1 MHNTKRSPLAS
12 LMQALSK
19 IEPNEMKATLAS
31 FAFVF
36 LLMTSY
42 NILKPI
48 RDSMASD
55 WSDSEVAK
63 LWTINFIITLG
74 VTFIYSAALS
84 VARLR
89 VVVPS
94 VYGFFALSFILFA
107 FGNQEILSNFFNS
120 IGAIVSSIKNL
131 YLTYGNSRRIVTI
144 IHLFDDMNL
153 NKAYYIWVS
162 LFSLFHIS
170 VFWSFMADLFNKEQA
185 KRLFGFIAT
194 GASVGGL
201 VGPLLSTVLAT
212 FVSNN
217 VLMIIAALLLLPVIP
232 LIAYL
237 ERQKTTALNNVA
249 QNKNSSSH
257 TIGGNPFAGFTLLI
271 KSPFLIGISV
281 FLFFYTSLGSFTY
294 FELKNLLSSYDAET
308 RTQIQAGI
316 TFAINALTI
325 ITAMFATGRI
335 ASRYG
340 VSVTLALIPVLM
352 MGGFVTV
359 GILAS
364 LWLVVG
370 LQVILKAGNYAI
382 TRPAR
387 EMLFTLVNREER
399 YKTKPVID
407 TVVYRG
413 GDVINGWSF
422 AALTEGLGLGMGPVA
437 FVGAII
443 AGVWA
448 LMGVILGRAYQ
459 KDQRASE

>member
-1 MHNTKRSPLAS
+1 MNTTKRNPFAN

-19 IEPNEMKATLAS
+19 IEPHEMKATLAS

-55 WSDSEVAK
+55 WSDSEVAQ
-63 LWTINFIITLG
+63 LWTINFFITLG
-74 VTFIYSAALS
+74 INFIYSAALS
-84 VARLR
+84 IARLK

-94 VYGFFALSFILFA
+94 VYGFFALSFVAFA
-107 FGNQEILSNFFNS
+107 FGQQ
-120 IGAIVSSIKNL
+120 AV
-131 YLTYGNSRRIVTI
+131 
-144 IHLFDDMNL
+144 DDPAAL

-162 LFSLFHIS
+162 LFALFHIS

-201 VGPLLSTVLAT
+201 VGPLLPTVLAA
-212 FVSNN
+212 FVSNDA
-217 VLMIIAALLLLPVIP
+217 LMVVAALLLLPVIP

-237 ERQKTTALNNVA
+237 ERQKTTTLNNAV
-249 QNKNSSSH
+249 QQTTEKSQ

-294 FELKNLLSSYDAET
+294 FELKNLLSSYDGET

-352 MGGFVTV
+352 MGGLVTV

-437 FVGAII
+437 FVGAVV
-443 AGVWA
+443 AAVWA

-459 KDQRASE
+459 KDQRASD

>member
-1 MHNTKRSPLAS
+1 MTNEKRGPLAT

-19 IEPNEMKATLAS
+19 IEPNEVKAAFAS

-48 RDSMASD
+48 RDAMASD
-55 WSDSEVAK
+55 WTDSEVSW
-63 LWTINFIITLG
+63 LWTINFFLTLA
-74 VTFIYSAALS
+74 VNFIYSAALS
-84 VARLR
+84 VARLK

-94 VYGFFALSFILFA
+94 VYGFFALSFVAFA
-107 FGNQEILSNFFNS
+107 FGNGNF
-120 IGAIVSSIKNL
+120 ADKVL
-131 YLTYGNSRRIVTI
+131 V
-144 IHLFDDMNL
+144 D
-153 NKAYYIWVS
+153 KAYYIWVS
-162 LFSLFHIS
+162 LFALFHVS

-201 VGPLLSTVLAT
+201 VGPLIPTVLAA
-212 FVSNN
+212 FVTNN
-217 VLMIIAALLLLPVIP
+217 ELMVIAALILVPIIP
-232 LIAYL
+232 MIAYL
-237 ERQKTTALNNVA
+237 ERLKVTELHNASLDATTA
-249 QNKNSSSH
+249 QKQ
-257 TIGGNPFAGFTLLI
+257 TIGGNPFAGFTLLL

-294 FELKNLLSSYDAET
+294 FELKNLLAAYDSGT

-316 TFAINALTI
+316 TLAINALTI
-325 ITAMFATGRI
+325 VTAMFATGRI

-340 VSVTLALIPVLM
+340 LSVTLALIPVLM

-364 LWLVVG
+364 VWLVVG
-370 LQVILKAGNYAI
+370 LQVILKSGNYAI
-382 TRPAR
+382 TRPGR
-387 EMLFTLVNREER
+387 EMLFTLVDREAR

-413 GDVINGWSF
+413 GDTLNAWSF
-422 AALTEGLGLGMGPVA
+422 SALTEGLGLGMGPVA
-437 FVGAII
+437 FVGAAI
-443 AGVWA
+443 AAVWA
-448 LMGVILGRAYQ
+448 LMGIVLGRAYNRD
-459 KDQRASE
+459 KGELSKSN

>member
-1 MHNTKRSPLAS
+1 MTNEKRSPFAS
-12 LMQALSK
+12 LMQTLSR
-19 IEPNEMKATLAS
+19 IEPREMKATFAS
-31 FAFVF
+31 FIFVF

-55 WSDSEVAK
+55 WSDSEVSW
-63 LWTINFIITLG
+63 LWTINFFLTLG
-74 VTFIYSAALS
+74 VNFIYSAALS
-84 VARLR
+84 VARLK

-94 VYGFFALSFILFA
+94 VYGFFALSFVVFA
-107 FGNQEILSNFFNS
+107 FGHQAFSDRVVI
-120 IGAIVSSIKNL
+120 
-131 YLTYGNSRRIVTI
+131 
-144 IHLFDDMNL
+144 

-162 LFSLFHIS
+162 LFALFHIS

-201 VGPLLSTVLAT
+201 VGPLIPTVLAA
-212 FVSNN
+212 FVSNDM
-217 VLMIIAALLLLPVIP
+217 LMVIAALMLIPVIP
-232 LIAYL
+232 LIALL
-237 ERQKTTALNNVA
+237 ERLKSTELRNADTSDSVVQK
-249 QNKNSSSH
+249 Q
-257 TIGGNPFAGFTLLI
+257 TIGGNPFAGFTLLL

-294 FELKNLLSSYDAET
+294 FELKNLLATYDSAT

-316 TFAINALTI
+316 TLAINALTI

-340 VSVTLALIPVLM
+340 LSVTLALIPALM

-364 LWLVVG
+364 VWLVVG
-370 LQVILKAGNYAI
+370 LQVVLKAGNYAI
-382 TRPAR
+382 TRPGR
-387 EMLFTLVNREER
+387 EMLFTLVDREAR
-399 YKTKPVID
+399 FKTKPVID

-413 GDVINGWSF
+413 GDVLNGWSF
-422 AALTEGLGLGMGPVA
+422 AALTEGLHLGMGPVA
-437 FVGAII
+437 FVGALV

-448 LMGVILGRAYQ
+448 LMGVVLGRAYN
-459 KDQRASE
+459 KDKRTDG

>member
-1 MHNTKRSPLAS
+1 MTNEKRSPLAS
-12 LMQALSK
+12 LMQTLSR
-19 IEPNEMKATLAS
+19 IEPREMKATFAS
-31 FAFVF
+31 FIFVF

-55 WSDSEVAK
+55 WSDSEVSW
-63 LWTINFIITLG
+63 LWTINFFLTLG
-74 VTFIYSAALS
+74 VNFIYSAALS
-84 VARLR
+84 VARLK

-94 VYGFFALSFILFA
+94 VYGFFALSFVVFA
-107 FGNQEILSNFFNS
+107 FGHQAFSDPVVI
-120 IGAIVSSIKNL
+120 
-131 YLTYGNSRRIVTI
+131 
-144 IHLFDDMNL
+144 

-162 LFSLFHIS
+162 LFALFHIS

-201 VGPLLSTVLAT
+201 VGPLIPTVLAA
-212 FVSNN
+212 FVSNDM
-217 VLMIIAALLLLPVIP
+217 LMVIAALMLIPVIP
-232 LIAYL
+232 LIAFL
-237 ERQKTTALNNVA
+237 ERLKSTELQNADTSDSVVQK
-249 QNKNSSSH
+249 Q
-257 TIGGNPFAGFTLLI
+257 TIGGNPFAGFTLLL

-294 FELKNLLSSYDAET
+294 FELKNLLATYDSAT

-316 TFAINALTI
+316 TLAINALTI

-340 VSVTLALIPVLM
+340 LSVTLALIPALM

-364 LWLVVG
+364 VWLVVG
-370 LQVILKAGNYAI
+370 LQVVLKAGNYAI
-382 TRPAR
+382 TRPGR
-387 EMLFTLVNREER
+387 EMLFTLVDREAR
-399 YKTKPVID
+399 FKTKPVID

-413 GDVINGWSF
+413 GDVLNGWSF
-422 AALTEGLGLGMGPVA
+422 AALTEGLHLGMGPVA
-437 FVGAII
+437 FVGAVV

-448 LMGVILGRAYQ
+448 LMGVVLGRAYN
-459 KDQRASE
+459 KDKSTAG

>member
-1 MHNTKRSPLAS
+1 MNTTKRNPLAN

-19 IEPNEMKATLAS
+19 IEPQEMKATLAS

-55 WSDSEVAK
+55 WSDSEVAQ
-63 LWTINFIITLG
+63 LWTINFFITLG
-74 VTFIYSAALS
+74 INFIYSAALS
-84 VARLR
+84 IARLK

-94 VYGFFALSFILFA
+94 VYGFFALSFVAFA
-107 FGNQEILSNFFNS
+107 FGQQTV
-120 IGAIVSSIKNL
+120 ADPVA
-131 YLTYGNSRRIVTI
+131 
-144 IHLFDDMNL
+144 L

-162 LFSLFHIS
+162 LFALFHIS
-170 VFWSFMADLFNKEQA
+170 VFWSFMADLFTKEQA

-201 VGPLLSTVLAT
+201 IGPLLPTILAA
-212 FVSNN
+212 FVSNDA
-217 VLMIIAALLLLPVIP
+217 LMVIAALLLLPVIP

-237 ERQKTTALNNVA
+237 ERQKTTSLNNAA
-249 QNKNSSSH
+249 QHTNQTSQ

-271 KSPFLIGISV
+271 KSPFLIGISI

-294 FELKNLLSSYDAET
+294 FELKNLLSSYDGET

-352 MGGFVTV
+352 MGGLVTV

-437 FVGAII
+437 FVGAIV
-443 AGVWA
+443 AAVWA

-459 KDQRASE
+459 KDQRASY

>member
-1 MHNTKRSPLAS
+1 MTNEKRSPFAS
-12 LMQALSK
+12 LMQTLSR
-19 IEPNEMKATLAS
+19 IEPREMKATFAS
-31 FAFVF
+31 FIFVF

-55 WSDSEVAK
+55 WSDSEVSW
-63 LWTINFIITLG
+63 LWTINFFLTLG
-74 VTFIYSAALS
+74 VNFIYSAALS
-84 VARLR
+84 VARLK

-94 VYGFFALSFILFA
+94 VYGFFALSFVVFA
-107 FGNQEILSNFFNS
+107 FGHQAFADPVMI
-120 IGAIVSSIKNL
+120 
-131 YLTYGNSRRIVTI
+131 
-144 IHLFDDMNL
+144 

-162 LFSLFHIS
+162 LFALFHIS

-201 VGPLLSTVLAT
+201 VGPLIPTVLAA
-212 FVSNN
+212 FVSNDM
-217 VLMIIAALLLLPVIP
+217 LMVIAALMLIPVIP
-232 LIAYL
+232 LIAFL
-237 ERQKTTALNNVA
+237 ERLKSTELNNAETNTSVV
-249 QNKNSSSH
+249 QKQ
-257 TIGGNPFAGFTLLI
+257 TIGGNPFAGFTLLL

-294 FELKNLLSSYDAET
+294 FELKNLLAAYDSAT

-316 TFAINALTI
+316 TLAINALTI
-325 ITAMFATGRI
+325 VTAMFATGRI

-340 VSVTLALIPVLM
+340 LSVTLALIPALM

-364 LWLVVG
+364 VWLVVG
-370 LQVILKAGNYAI
+370 LQVVLKAGNYAI
-382 TRPAR
+382 TRPGR
-387 EMLFTLVNREER
+387 EMLFTLVDREAR
-399 YKTKPVID
+399 FKTKPVID

-413 GDVINGWSF
+413 GDVLNGWSF
-422 AALTEGLGLGMGPVA
+422 AALTEGLHLGMGPVA
-437 FVGAII
+437 FVGAVV

-448 LMGVILGRAYQ
+448 LMGVVLGRAYN
-459 KDQRASE
+459 KDKSTDD

>member
-1 MHNTKRSPLAS
+1 MNNTKRSPFANR
-12 LMQALSK
+12 MQALSK
-19 IEPNEMKATLAS
+19 IEPHEIKATFAS
-31 FAFVF
+31 FTFVF

-55 WSDSEVAK
+55 WSDSEVAQ
-63 LWTINFIITLG
+63 LWTINFFLTLA
-74 VTFIYSAALS
+74 VNFIYSAALS
-84 VARLR
+84 IARLKA
-89 VVVPS
+89 VVPS
-94 VYGFFALSFILFA
+94 VYGFFALSFLAFA
-107 FGNQEILSNFFNS
+107 FGHQAFSDPVVI
-120 IGAIVSSIKNL
+120 
-131 YLTYGNSRRIVTI
+131 
-144 IHLFDDMNL
+144 

-162 LFSLFHIS
+162 LFALFHIS

-201 VGPLLSTVLAT
+201 IGPLLPTVLAA
-212 FVSNN
+212 FVSND
-217 VLMIIAALLLLPVIP
+217 VLMVIASLLLLPVIP
-232 LIAYL
+232 LITYL
-237 ERQKTTALNNVA
+237 ERLKITELHHSDENTIA
-249 QNKNSSSH
+249 QSL
-257 TIGGNPFAGFTLLI
+257 TIGGNPFAGFTLLL
-271 KSPFLIGISV
+271 KSPFLIGISI

-294 FELKNLLSSYDAET
+294 FELKNLLASYDGET

-316 TFAINALTI
+316 TLAINALTI

-340 VSVTLALIPVLM
+340 VSATLALVPILM

-387 EMLFTLVNREER
+387 EMLFTLVNREAR

-407 TVVYRG
+407 TVIYRG

-437 FVGAII
+437 FVGAVV
-443 AGVWA
+443 AAVWA

>member
-1 MHNTKRSPLAS
+1 MTNEKRSPFAS
-12 LMQALSK
+12 LMQTLSR
-19 IEPNEMKATLAS
+19 IEPREMKATFAS
-31 FAFVF
+31 FIFVF

-55 WSDSEVAK
+55 WSDSEVSW
-63 LWTINFIITLG
+63 LWTINFFLTLG
-74 VTFIYSAALS
+74 VNFIYSAALS
-84 VARLR
+84 VARLK

-94 VYGFFALSFILFA
+94 VYGFFALSFVVFA
-107 FGNQEILSNFFNS
+107 FGHQAFSDPVVI
-120 IGAIVSSIKNL
+120 
-131 YLTYGNSRRIVTI
+131 
-144 IHLFDDMNL
+144 

-162 LFSLFHIS
+162 LFALFHIS

-201 VGPLLSTVLAT
+201 VGPLIPTVLAA
-212 FVSNN
+212 FVSNDM
-217 VLMIIAALLLLPVIP
+217 LMVIAALMLIPVIP
-232 LIAYL
+232 LIAFL
-237 ERQKTTALNNVA
+237 ERLKSTELQNADTSDSVVQK
-249 QNKNSSSH
+249 Q
-257 TIGGNPFAGFTLLI
+257 TIGGNPFAGFTLLL

-294 FELKNLLSSYDAET
+294 FELKNLLATYDSAT

-316 TFAINALTI
+316 TLAINALTI

-340 VSVTLALIPVLM
+340 LSVTLALIPALM

-364 LWLVVG
+364 VWLVVG
-370 LQVILKAGNYAI
+370 LQVVLKAGNYAI
-382 TRPAR
+382 TRPGR
-387 EMLFTLVNREER
+387 EMLFTLVDREAR
-399 YKTKPVID
+399 FKTKPVID

-413 GDVINGWSF
+413 GDVLNGWSF
-422 AALTEGLGLGMGPVA
+422 AALTEGLHLGMGPVA
-437 FVGAII
+437 FVGAVV

-448 LMGVILGRAYQ
+448 LMGVVLGRAYN
-459 KDQRASE
+459 KDKSTAG

>member
-1 MHNTKRSPLAS
+1 MTNEKRSPFAS
-12 LMQALSK
+12 LMQTLSR
-19 IEPNEMKATLAS
+19 IEPREMKATFAS
-31 FAFVF
+31 FIFVF

-55 WSDSEVAK
+55 WSDSEVSW
-63 LWTINFIITLG
+63 LWTINFFLTLG
-74 VTFIYSAALS
+74 VNFIYSAALS
-84 VARLR
+84 VARLK

-94 VYGFFALSFILFA
+94 VYGFFALSFVVFA
-107 FGNQEILSNFFNS
+107 FGHQAFSDPVVI
-120 IGAIVSSIKNL
+120 
-131 YLTYGNSRRIVTI
+131 
-144 IHLFDDMNL
+144 

-162 LFSLFHIS
+162 LFALFHIS

-201 VGPLLSTVLAT
+201 VGPLIPTVLAA
-212 FVSNN
+212 FVSNDM
-217 VLMIIAALLLLPVIP
+217 LMVIAALMLIPVIP
-232 LIAYL
+232 LIAFL
-237 ERQKTTALNNVA
+237 ERLKSTELQNADTSDSVVQK
-249 QNKNSSSH
+249 Q
-257 TIGGNPFAGFTLLI
+257 TIGGNPFAGFTLLL

-294 FELKNLLSSYDAET
+294 FELKNLLATYDSAT
-308 RTQIQAGI
+308 RTQIQASI
-316 TFAINALTI
+316 TLAINALTI

-340 VSVTLALIPVLM
+340 LSVTLALIPALM

-364 LWLVVG
+364 VWLVVG
-370 LQVILKAGNYAI
+370 LQVVLKAGNYAI
-382 TRPAR
+382 TRPGR
-387 EMLFTLVNREER
+387 EMLFTLVDREAR
-399 YKTKPVID
+399 FKTKPVID

-413 GDVINGWSF
+413 GDVLNGWSF
-422 AALTEGLGLGMGPVA
+422 AALTEGLHLGMGPVA
-437 FVGAII
+437 FVGAVV

-448 LMGVILGRAYQ
+448 LMGVVLGRAYN
-459 KDQRASE
+459 KDKSTAG

>member
-1 MHNTKRSPLAS
+1 MTTQSSSEKSGPLAS
-12 LMQALSK
+12 LMQSLSK
-19 IEPNEMKATLAS
+19 IEPNELKATFAS

-55 WSDSEVAK
+55 WTDAEVSW
-63 LWTINFIITLG
+63 LWTINFFITLA
-74 VTFIYSAALS
+74 VNFIYSAALS
-84 VARLR
+84 VARLK

-94 VYGFFALSFILFA
+94 VYGFFALSFVAFA
-107 FGNQEILSNFFNS
+107 FGNGSFADTEL
-120 IGAIVSSIKNL
+120 V
-131 YLTYGNSRRIVTI
+131 
-144 IHLFDDMNL
+144 H
-153 NKAYYIWVS
+153 KAYYVWVS
-162 LFSLFHIS
+162 LFALFHIS

-201 VGPLLSTVLAT
+201 VGPALATVLAA
-212 FVSNN
+212 FVSND
-217 VLMIIAALLLLPVIP
+217 VIMVIAALMLVPVIF

-237 ERQKTTALNNVA
+237 ERLKGTELHNADLGGTVG
-249 QNKNSSSH
+249 KKH
-257 TIGGNPFAGFTLLI
+257 TIGGNPFAGFTLLL

-294 FELKNLLSSYDAET
+294 FELKNLLASYDSET

-316 TFAINALTI
+316 TLAINALTI
-325 ITAMFATGRI
+325 VTAMFATGRI

-340 VSVTLALIPVLM
+340 LSVTLALIPVLM
-352 MGGFVTV
+352 MGGFATV

-364 LWLVVG
+364 VWLVVG
-370 LQVILKAGNYAI
+370 LQVVLKAGNYAI
-382 TRPAR
+382 TRPGR

-399 YKTKPVID
+399 FKTKPVID

-413 GDVINGWSF
+413 GDVINSWSF
-422 AALTEGLGLGMGPVA
+422 TALTQGLGLGMGPVA
-437 FVGAII
+437 LVGA
-443 AGVWA
+443 GVAAAWA
-448 LMGVILGRAYQ
+448 VMGVLLGRVYSREKA
-459 KDQRASE
+459 AE

>member
-1 MHNTKRSPLAS
+1 MTNEKRSPFAS
-12 LMQALSK
+12 LMQTLSR
-19 IEPNEMKATLAS
+19 IEPREMKATFAS
-31 FAFVF
+31 FIFVF

-55 WSDSEVAK
+55 WSDSEVSW
-63 LWTINFIITLG
+63 LWTINFFLTLG
-74 VTFIYSAALS
+74 VNFIYSAALS
-84 VARLR
+84 IARLK

-94 VYGFFALSFILFA
+94 VYGFFALSFVVFA
-107 FGNQEILSNFFNS
+107 FGHQAFADPVMI
-120 IGAIVSSIKNL
+120 
-131 YLTYGNSRRIVTI
+131 
-144 IHLFDDMNL
+144 

-162 LFSLFHIS
+162 LFALFHIS

-201 VGPLLSTVLAT
+201 VGPLIPTVLAA
-212 FVSNN
+212 FVSNDM
-217 VLMIIAALLLLPVIP
+217 LMVIAALMLIPVIP
-232 LIAYL
+232 LIAFL
-237 ERQKTTALNNVA
+237 ERLKSTELQNADTSDSVVQK
-249 QNKNSSSH
+249 Q
-257 TIGGNPFAGFTLLI
+257 TIGGNPFAGFTLLL

-294 FELKNLLSSYDAET
+294 FELKNLLATYDSAT

-316 TFAINALTI
+316 TLAINALTI

-340 VSVTLALIPVLM
+340 LSVTLALIPALM

-364 LWLVVG
+364 VWLVVG
-370 LQVILKAGNYAI
+370 LQVVLKAGNYAI
-382 TRPAR
+382 TRPGR
-387 EMLFTLVNREER
+387 EMLFTLVDREAR
-399 YKTKPVID
+399 FKTKPVID

-413 GDVINGWSF
+413 GDVLNGWSF
-422 AALTEGLGLGMGPVA
+422 AALTEGLHLGMGPVA
-437 FVGAII
+437 FVGAVV
-443 AGVWA
+443 AGIWA
-448 LMGVILGRAYQ
+448 LMGVVLGRAYN
-459 KDQRASE
+459 KDKRTDG

>member
-1 MHNTKRSPLAS
+1 MNTTKRSPLAS
-12 LMQALSK
+12 LMQTLSK

-55 WSDSEVAK
+55 WSDSEVAQ
-63 LWTINFIITLG
+63 LWTINFFITLG
-74 VTFIYSAALS
+74 INFIYSAALS
-84 VARLR
+84 VARLKI
-89 VVVPS
+89 VVPS
-94 VYGFFALSFILFA
+94 VYGFFAFSFVVFA
-107 FGNQEILSNFFNS
+107 LGHQAFSDPVS
-120 IGAIVSSIKNL
+120 I
-131 YLTYGNSRRIVTI
+131 
-144 IHLFDDMNL
+144 

-162 LFSLFHIS
+162 LFALFHIS

-201 VGPLLSTVLAT
+201 IGPLIPTVLAA
-212 FVSNN
+212 FVSNDA
-217 VLMIIAALLLLPVIP
+217 LMILAAALLLPVIP

-237 ERQKTTALNNVA
+237 ERQKVSALHNTDHSVA
-249 QNKNSSSH
+249 TPSH
-257 TIGGNPFAGFTLLI
+257 TIGGNPFAGFTLLL

-294 FELKNLLSSYDAET
+294 FELKNLLASYDGET

-316 TFAINALTI
+316 TLAINALTI
-325 ITAMFATGRI
+325 VTAMFATGRI
-335 ASRYG
+335 ASRFG
-340 VSVTLALIPVLM
+340 LSVTLALVPALM
-352 MGGFVTV
+352 MGGL
-359 GILAS
+359 LA
-364 LWLVVG
+364 LGVIAVVWLIVA
-370 LQVILKAGNYAI
+370 LQIVLKAGNYAI
-382 TRPAR
+382 TRPGR
-387 EMLFTLVNREER
+387 EMLFTLVDRESR

-437 FVGAII
+437 FVGAIV
-443 AGVWA
+443 AAVWA

-459 KDQRASE
+459 KDQRASD

>member
-1 MHNTKRSPLAS
+1 MTNEKRSPFAS
-12 LMQALSK
+12 LMQTLSR
-19 IEPNEMKATLAS
+19 IEPREMKATFAS
-31 FAFVF
+31 FIFVF

-55 WSDSEVAK
+55 WSDSEVSW
-63 LWTINFIITLG
+63 LWTINFFLTLG
-74 VTFIYSAALS
+74 VNFIYSAALS
-84 VARLR
+84 VARLK

-94 VYGFFALSFILFA
+94 VYGFFALSFVVFA
-107 FGNQEILSNFFNS
+107 FGHQAFSDPVVI
-120 IGAIVSSIKNL
+120 
-131 YLTYGNSRRIVTI
+131 
-144 IHLFDDMNL
+144 

-162 LFSLFHIS
+162 LFALFHIS

-201 VGPLLSTVLAT
+201 VGPLIPTVLAA
-212 FVSNN
+212 FVSNDM
-217 VLMIIAALLLLPVIP
+217 LMVIAALMLIPVIP
-232 LIAYL
+232 LIAFL
-237 ERQKTTALNNVA
+237 ERLKSTELQNADTSDSVVQK
-249 QNKNSSSH
+249 Q
-257 TIGGNPFAGFTLLI
+257 TIGGNPFAGFTLLL

-294 FELKNLLSSYDAET
+294 FELKNLLATYDSAT

-316 TFAINALTI
+316 TLAINALTI

-340 VSVTLALIPVLM
+340 LSVTLALIPALM

-364 LWLVVG
+364 VWLVVG
-370 LQVILKAGNYAI
+370 LQVVLKAGNYAI
-382 TRPAR
+382 TRPGR
-387 EMLFTLVNREER
+387 EMLFTLVDREAR
-399 YKTKPVID
+399 FKTKPVID

-413 GDVINGWSF
+413 GDVLNGWSF
-422 AALTEGLGLGMGPVA
+422 AALTEGLHLGMGPVA
-437 FVGAII
+437 FVGAVV
-443 AGVWA
+443 AGIWA
-448 LMGVILGRAYQ
+448 LMGVVLGRAYN
-459 KDQRASE
+459 KDKSTAG

>member
-1 MHNTKRSPLAS
+1 MTNEKRSPFAS
-12 LMQALSK
+12 LMQTLSR
-19 IEPNEMKATLAS
+19 IEPCEMKATFAS
-31 FAFVF
+31 FIFVF

-55 WSDSEVAK
+55 WSDSEVSW
-63 LWTINFIITLG
+63 LWTINFFLTLG
-74 VTFIYSAALS
+74 VNFIYSAALS
-84 VARLR
+84 IARLK

-94 VYGFFALSFILFA
+94 VYGFFALSFVVFA
-107 FGNQEILSNFFNS
+107 FGHQAFSDPVVI
-120 IGAIVSSIKNL
+120 
-131 YLTYGNSRRIVTI
+131 
-144 IHLFDDMNL
+144 

-162 LFSLFHIS
+162 LFALFHIS

-201 VGPLLSTVLAT
+201 VGPLIPTVLAA
-212 FVSNN
+212 FVSNDM
-217 VLMIIAALLLLPVIP
+217 LMVIAALMLIPVIP
-232 LIAYL
+232 LIAFL
-237 ERQKTTALNNVA
+237 ERLKSTELQNADTSDSVVQK
-249 QNKNSSSH
+249 Q
-257 TIGGNPFAGFTLLI
+257 TIGGNPFAGFTLLL

-294 FELKNLLSSYDAET
+294 FELKNLLATYDSAT

-316 TFAINALTI
+316 TLAINALTI

-340 VSVTLALIPVLM
+340 LSVTLALIPALM

-364 LWLVVG
+364 VWLVVG
-370 LQVILKAGNYAI
+370 LQVVLKAGNYAI
-382 TRPAR
+382 TRPGR
-387 EMLFTLVNREER
+387 EMLFTLVDREAR
-399 YKTKPVID
+399 FKTKPVID

-413 GDVINGWSF
+413 GDVLNGWSF
-422 AALTEGLGLGMGPVA
+422 AALTEGLHLGMGPVA
-437 FVGAII
+437 FVGAVV

-448 LMGVILGRAYQ
+448 LMGVVLGRAYN
-459 KDQRASE
+459 KDKSTDN

>member
-1 MHNTKRSPLAS
+1 MTNQKRSPFAS
-12 LMQALSK
+12 LMQTLSR
-19 IEPNEMKATLAS
+19 IEPREMKATFAS
-31 FAFVF
+31 FIFVF

-55 WSDSEVAK
+55 WSDSEVSW
-63 LWTINFIITLG
+63 LWTINFFLTLG
-74 VTFIYSAALS
+74 VNFIYSAALS
-84 VARLR
+84 VARLK

-94 VYGFFALSFILFA
+94 VYGFFALSFVVFA
-107 FGNQEILSNFFNS
+107 FGHQAFSDPVVI
-120 IGAIVSSIKNL
+120 
-131 YLTYGNSRRIVTI
+131 
-144 IHLFDDMNL
+144 

-162 LFSLFHIS
+162 LFALFHIS

-201 VGPLLSTVLAT
+201 VGPLIPTVLAA
-212 FVSNN
+212 FVSNDM
-217 VLMIIAALLLLPVIP
+217 LMVIAALMLIPVIP
-232 LIAYL
+232 LIAFL
-237 ERQKTTALNNVA
+237 ERLKSTELQNADTSDSVVQK
-249 QNKNSSSH
+249 Q
-257 TIGGNPFAGFTLLI
+257 TIGGNPFAGFTLLL

-294 FELKNLLSSYDAET
+294 FELKNLLATYDSAT

-316 TFAINALTI
+316 TLAINALTI

-340 VSVTLALIPVLM
+340 LSVTLALIPALM

-364 LWLVVG
+364 VWLVVG
-370 LQVILKAGNYAI
+370 LQVVLKAGNYAI
-382 TRPAR
+382 TRPGR
-387 EMLFTLVNREER
+387 EMLFTLVDREAR
-399 YKTKPVID
+399 FKTKPVID

-413 GDVINGWSF
+413 GDVLNGWSF
-422 AALTEGLGLGMGPVA
+422 AALTEGLHLGMGPVA
-437 FVGAII
+437 FVGAVV
-443 AGVWA
+443 AGIWA
-448 LMGVILGRAYQ
+448 LMGVVLGRAYN
-459 KDQRASE
+459 KDKSTAG

>member
-1 MHNTKRSPLAS
+1 
-12 LMQALSK
+12 
-19 IEPNEMKATLAS
+19 MKATLAS

-55 WSDSEVAK
+55 WSDSEVAQ
-63 LWTINFIITLG
+63 LWTINFFITLG
-74 VTFIYSAALS
+74 INFIYSAALS
-84 VARLR
+84 IARLK

-94 VYGFFALSFILFA
+94 VYGFFALSFVAFA
-107 FGNQEILSNFFNS
+107 FGQQ
-120 IGAIVSSIKNL
+120 AVADP
-131 YLTYGNSRRIVTI
+131 VA
-144 IHLFDDMNL
+144 L

-162 LFSLFHIS
+162 LFALFHIS

-201 VGPLLSTVLAT
+201 VGPLLPTVLAA
-212 FVSNN
+212 FVGNDA
-217 VLMIIAALLLLPVIP
+217 LMVIAALLLLPVIP

-237 ERQKTTALNNVA
+237 ERQKTTTLNNA
-249 QNKNSSSH
+249 EQQTTAKSQ

-294 FELKNLLSSYDAET
+294 FELKNLLSSYDGET

-352 MGGFVTV
+352 MGGLVTV

-364 LWLVVG
+364 IWLVVG

-437 FVGAII
+437 FVGAVV
-443 AGVWA
+443 AAVWA

-459 KDQRASE
+459 KDQRASD

>member
-1 MHNTKRSPLAS
+1 MNTTKRNPLAN

-19 IEPNEMKATLAS
+19 IEPQEMKATLAS

-55 WSDSEVAK
+55 WSDSEVAQ
-63 LWTINFIITLG
+63 LWTINFFITLG
-74 VTFIYSAALS
+74 INFIYSAALS
-84 VARLR
+84 IARLK

-94 VYGFFALSFILFA
+94 VYGFFALSFVAFA
-107 FGNQEILSNFFNS
+107 FGQQ
-120 IGAIVSSIKNL
+120 AVADP
-131 YLTYGNSRRIVTI
+131 VA
-144 IHLFDDMNL
+144 L

-162 LFSLFHIS
+162 LFALFHIS
-170 VFWSFMADLFNKEQA
+170 VFWSFMADLFTKEQA

-201 VGPLLSTVLAT
+201 IGPLLPTVLAA
-212 FVSNN
+212 FVSND
-217 VLMIIAALLLLPVIP
+217 VLMVIAALLLLPVIP

-237 ERQKTTALNNVA
+237 ERQKTTSLNNADQHTA
-249 QNKNSSSH
+249 QTSQ

-271 KSPFLIGISV
+271 KSPFLIGISI

-294 FELKNLLSSYDAET
+294 FELKNLLSSYDGET

-352 MGGFVTV
+352 MGGLVTV

-437 FVGAII
+437 FVGAIV
-443 AGVWA
+443 AAVWA

-459 KDQRASE
+459 KDQRASD

>member
-1 MHNTKRSPLAS
+1 MTNEKRSPFAS
-12 LMQALSK
+12 LMQTLSR
-19 IEPNEMKATLAS
+19 IEPREMKATFAS
-31 FAFVF
+31 FIFVF

-55 WSDSEVAK
+55 WSDSEVSW
-63 LWTINFIITLG
+63 LWTINFFLTLG
-74 VTFIYSAALS
+74 VNFIYSAALS
-84 VARLR
+84 IARLK

-94 VYGFFALSFILFA
+94 VYGFFALSFVVFA
-107 FGNQEILSNFFNS
+107 FGHQAFSDPVVI
-120 IGAIVSSIKNL
+120 
-131 YLTYGNSRRIVTI
+131 
-144 IHLFDDMNL
+144 

-162 LFSLFHIS
+162 LFALFHIS

-201 VGPLLSTVLAT
+201 VGPLIPTVLAA
-212 FVSNN
+212 FVSNDM
-217 VLMIIAALLLLPVIP
+217 LMVIAALMLIPVIP
-232 LIAYL
+232 LIALL
-237 ERQKTTALNNVA
+237 ERLKSTELRNADTSDSVVQK
-249 QNKNSSSH
+249 Q
-257 TIGGNPFAGFTLLI
+257 TIGGNPFAGFTLLL

-294 FELKNLLSSYDAET
+294 FELKNLLATYDSAT

-316 TFAINALTI
+316 TLAINALTI

-340 VSVTLALIPVLM
+340 LSVTLALIPALM
-352 MGGFVTV
+352 TGGFVTV

-364 LWLVVG
+364 VWLVVG
-370 LQVILKAGNYAI
+370 LQVVLKAGNYAI
-382 TRPAR
+382 TRPGR
-387 EMLFTLVNREER
+387 EMLFTLVDREAR
-399 YKTKPVID
+399 FKTKPVID

-413 GDVINGWSF
+413 GDVLNGWSF
-422 AALTEGLGLGMGPVA
+422 AALTEGLHLGMGPVA
-437 FVGAII
+437 FVGALV

-448 LMGVILGRAYQ
+448 LMGVVLGRAYN
-459 KDQRASE
+459 KDKRTDG

>member
-1 MHNTKRSPLAS
+1 MTNEKRSPFAS
-12 LMQALSK
+12 LMQTLSR
-19 IEPNEMKATLAS
+19 IEPREMKATFAS
-31 FAFVF
+31 FIFVF

-55 WSDSEVAK
+55 WSDSEVSW
-63 LWTINFIITLG
+63 LWTINFFLTLG
-74 VTFIYSAALS
+74 VNFIYSAALS
-84 VARLR
+84 VARLK

-94 VYGFFALSFILFA
+94 VYGFFALSFVVFA
-107 FGNQEILSNFFNS
+107 FGHQAFSDPVVI
-120 IGAIVSSIKNL
+120 
-131 YLTYGNSRRIVTI
+131 
-144 IHLFDDMNL
+144 

-162 LFSLFHIS
+162 LFALFHIS

-201 VGPLLSTVLAT
+201 VGPLIPTVLAA
-212 FVSNN
+212 FVSNDM
-217 VLMIIAALLLLPVIP
+217 LMVIAALMLIPVIP
-232 LIAYL
+232 LIAFL
-237 ERQKTTALNNVA
+237 ERLKSTELQNADTSDSVVQK
-249 QNKNSSSH
+249 Q
-257 TIGGNPFAGFTLLI
+257 TIGGNPFAGFTLLL

-294 FELKNLLSSYDAET
+294 FELKNLLATYDSAT

-316 TFAINALTI
+316 TLAINALTI

-340 VSVTLALIPVLM
+340 LSVTLALIPALM

-364 LWLVVG
+364 VWLVVG
-370 LQVILKAGNYAI
+370 LQVVLKAGNYAI
-382 TRPAR
+382 TRPGR
-387 EMLFTLVNREER
+387 EMLFTLVDREAR
-399 YKTKPVID
+399 FKTKPVID

-413 GDVINGWSF
+413 GDVLNGWSF
-422 AALTEGLGLGMGPVA
+422 AALTEGLHLGMGPVA
-437 FVGAII
+437 FVGAVV

-448 LMGVILGRAYQ
+448 LMGVVLGRAYN
-459 KDQRASE
+459 KDKSTDG